1 MRVGFVQPELRRLD
15 EVSSDALCLCL
26 HRDDWPLRG
35 TPGLVDWRVCGHL
48 SRLREAG
55 WITCDEGEIVLMPLA
70 RRLRCERLLLVGM
83 GGADRGEL
91 SDERIAA
98 PLHQLFDALERM
110 RIFATV
116 LHLPGRPE
124 RVPPERAME
133 ILLRVAEA
141 HPNHDEVVVV
151 ETIEAQ
157 RAMERVLAGR
167 SGASE
172 A

>member
-1 MRVGFVQPELRRLD
+1 MRVAFVQPELHRLD
-15 EVSSDALCLCL
+15 AIKSDALCLCL
-26 HRDDWPLRG
+26 HREDWPLRG

-48 SRLREAG
+48 SRLRETG

-70 RRLRCERLLLVGM
+70 RRLPWERLLLVGM
-83 GGADRGEL
+83 GASEGGV

-98 PLHQLFDALERM
+98 RLHQLFDALERM

-116 LHLPGRPE
+116 LHLPGRPD
-124 RVPPERAME
+124 RVAPERAME

-151 ETIEAQ
+151 EAIEAQ
-157 RAMERVLAGR
+157 RAMERVVATYEGPR
-167 SGASE
+167 GE
-172 A
+172 